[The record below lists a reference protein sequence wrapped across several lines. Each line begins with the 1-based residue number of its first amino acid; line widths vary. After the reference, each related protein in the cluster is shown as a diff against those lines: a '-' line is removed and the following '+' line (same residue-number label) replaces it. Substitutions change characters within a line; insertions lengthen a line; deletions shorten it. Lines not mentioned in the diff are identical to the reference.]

1 MEWCCLV
8 SEQITEV
15 RELAIAVFA
24 SSGRLI
30 ATGNERVAHLGLT
43 SAWWQVLGALRYS
56 PVPLPTA
63 SIARNMGLTRQAVQR
78 IVDLLAERG
87 MVAFEDN
94 PHHRRAKLVVLT
106 RAGLAAVTSAE
117 QAVATL
123 DREIAERIGRE
134 RIEDAT
140 RILGEMNAILT
151 EWLDRTAP
159 FPPPN
164 DAS

>member
-1 MEWCCLV
+1 
-8 SEQITEV
+8 
-15 RELAIAVFA
+15 
-24 SSGRLI
+24 
-30 ATGNERVAHLGLT
+30 
-43 SAWWQVLGALRYS
+43 
-56 PVPLPTA
+56 
-63 SIARNMGLTRQAVQR
+63 MGLTRQAVQR

-123 DREIAERIGRE
+123 DREIAERIGRD

-140 RILGEMNAILT
+140 RILGEMNVILT

-159 FPPPN
+159 FPSPN